1 MSFSW
6 QEFAELAIQ
15 LASELQDEASQRT
28 AINRSYYAAYHAA
41 SALVRDRD
49 LHPPDQPLSHWLVWK
64 LIRDSHLPNCQEISQ
79 RGFTLRDARVWAD
92 YWNPFPG
99 ELGSQVEKALVNSAA
114 IIALLRET

>member
-15 LASELQDEASQRT
+15 LASERQDEASRRT
-28 AINRSYYAAYHAA
+28 AISRAYYAAYHAA

-49 LHPPDQPLSHWLVWK
+49 LHPPDQQLSHWLVWK

-92 YWNPFPG
+92 YLNPFPG
-99 ELGSQVEKALVNSAA
+99 ELGL
-114 IIALLRET
+114 